1 MCRAANGR
9 ASCFFSCV
17 QPTIAATHPLP
28 ASLQI
33 GKGSAAHV
41 IIRREHAVEDLKQ
54 LCREHRGIGQPVGQH
69 KGKGALKGVVGE
81 DAGIEEA
88 TEKGLQGG
96 IPLSFL
102 PARRTKVGW
111 IEAEDSGPSKV
122 MEAGHGRLTLPV
134 HRARPDRSAQRI
146 TGMLSLNL
154 P

>member
-54 LCREHRGIGQPVGQH
+54 LRREHRGIGQPVGQH

-88 TEKGLQGG
+88 AEKGLQGG

-102 PARRTKVGW
+102 PARQTKVGMSDGSKRKIQAHLKGW
-111 IEAEDSGPSKV
+111 KQGCMGGSHHNGRDPIDQLSG
-122 MEAGHGRLTLPV
+122 LC
-134 HRARPDRSAQRI
+134 
-146 TGMLSLNL
+146 
-154 P
+154 